1 MSVKLLEI
9 KMQLSDYIYFDH
21 NATTPVNSVVK
32 KAMAEM
38 GDEPLNA
45 SSIHAFG
52 REAKKI
58 LEVARSNVAK
68 AVGADE
74 KYEVVFTAT
83 GTESNNIALKGFK
96 NLEIITTT
104 IEHPSVLSVVGQG
117 LIPVDK
123 NGVVDLVSLETILKS
138 GNRYLVSVIFAN
150 NEVGVIQSMKEIID
164 VVHRY
169 NGIIHSDATQAFGK
183 IPLNISALDLDL
195 ITISAHKMGGP
206 QGAAALVFKKN
217 LPISALMQGGGQE
230 FRIRPGTQNLA
241 AIHGFGI
248 AASLIN
254 LDEYAKL
261 AELRDYLESEIAQVC
276 KEAIFFGKDT
286 QRLPNTSSFTI
297 PNVSNETQLIH
308 FDTNGFAISAGSA
321 CSSGRIG
328 LSTTQMNMG
337 YSEEI
342 ARTAIRVSLGIGNTK
357 EQIDRFVD
365 CWKQLYEKT
374 NMKLAA

>member
-1 MSVKLLEI
+1 MH
-9 KMQLSDYIYFDH
+9 LSDYIYFDH
-21 NATTPVNSVVK
+21 NATTPVNPVVK

-58 LEVARSNVAK
+58 LEVARSNIVQALN
-68 AVGADE
+68 ADE

-83 GTESNNIALKGFK
+83 GTEANNIALKGFK
-96 NLEIITTT
+96 NFEVITTT
-104 IEHPSVLSVVGQG
+104 VEHPSVLQVVGQG

-123 NGVVDLVSLETILKS
+123 NGIVDLAALEEILKT
-138 GNRYLVSVIFAN
+138 GKKYLVSVIFAN
-150 NEVGVIQSMKEIID
+150 NEVGVIQPIKEIID
-164 VVHRY
+164 LVHKY

-183 IPLNISALDLDL
+183 ISFNISELDLDL

-217 LPISALMQGGGQE
+217 LPVHALMQGGGQE
-230 FRIRPGTQNLA
+230 FRIRPGTQNLV
-241 AIHGFGI
+241 AIHGFGV

-254 LDEYAKL
+254 VNAYTKL
-261 AELRDYLESEIAQVC
+261 AELRDYLESEIMQVC
-276 KEAIFFGKDT
+276 QDTVFFSKDVL
-286 QRLPNTSSFTI
+286 RLPNTSSFTM

-308 FDTNGFAISAGSA
+308 FDTKGFAISAGSA
-321 CSSGRIG
+321 CSSGRVG
-328 LSTTQMNMG
+328 LSTTQMSMG

-342 ARTAIRVSLGIGNTK
+342 AKTAIRISLGIGNTK
-357 EQIDRFVD
+357 QQVDKFVS
-365 CWKQLYEKT
+365 CWRELYEKT

>member
-1 MSVKLLEI
+1 MYSNLR
-9 KMQLSDYIYFDH
+9 DYVYFDH
-21 NATTPVNSVVK
+21 NATTPVLSDVK
-32 KAMAEM
+32 YAM
-38 GDEPLNA
+38 DEFPNLPLNP
-45 SSIHAFG
+45 SSIHAYG
-52 REAKKI
+52 RESKKI
-58 LEVARSNVAK
+58 LEAARANIGK
-68 AVGADE
+68 ALNADE

-96 NLEIITTT
+96 NLEVIAST

-117 LIPVDK
+117 LIPVEK
-123 NGVVDLVSLETILKS
+123 NGIVDLVALETILKS
-138 GNRYLVSVIFAN
+138 GKRYLVSVIFAN
-150 NEVGVIQSMKEIID
+150 NEVGVIQPMKEIID
-164 VVHRY
+164 LVHRY

-183 IPLNISALDLDL
+183 IPLSISELDLDL

-206 QGAAALVFKKN
+206 QGAAALVLKKN
-217 LPISALMQGGGQE
+217 LPISALMRGGGQE

-261 AELRDYLESEIAQVC
+261 AELRDYLESKIAQVC
-276 KEAIFFGKDT
+276 KEAIFFGKDAK
-286 QRLPNTSSFTI
+286 RLPNTSSFTM

-342 ARTAIRVSLGIGNTK
+342 ARTAIRVSLGIGNTQ

-365 CWKQLYEKT
+365 CWKKLYEKT

>member
-1 MSVKLLEI
+1 MH
-9 KMQLSDYIYFDH
+9 LSDYIYLDH
-21 NATTPVNSVVK
+21 NATTILNPVVK

-58 LEVARSNVAK
+58 LEVARSNIAK
-68 AVGADE
+68 AVGVDE

-83 GTESNNIALKGFK
+83 GTEANNIALKGFK
-96 NLEIITTT
+96 NFEVITTT
-104 IEHPSVLSVVGQG
+104 IEHPSVLQVVGQG

-123 NGVVDLVSLETILKS
+123 NGIVDLVALEEILKT
-138 GNRYLVSVIFAN
+138 GKKYLVSVIFAN
-150 NEVGVIQSMKEIID
+150 NEVGVIQPIKEIID
-164 VVHRY
+164 LVHKY

-183 IPLNISALDLDL
+183 ISLDISELDLDL

-217 LPISALMQGGGQE
+217 LPVHALMQGGGQE
-230 FRIRPGTQNLA
+230 FRIRPGTQNLN
-241 AIHGFGI
+241 AIHAFGV

-254 LDEYAKL
+254 LNDYAKL
-261 AELRDYLESEIAQVC
+261 AELRDYLESEIMQVC
-276 KEAIFFGKDT
+276 QDIAFFSKDVA
-286 QRLPNTSSFTI
+286 RLPNTSSFTM

-342 ARTAIRVSLGIGNTK
+342 ARTAIRISLGIGNTK
-357 EQIDRFVD
+357 QQIDKFVS
-365 CWKQLYEKT
+365 CWRELYEKT

>member
-1 MSVKLLEI
+1 MH
-9 KMQLSDYIYFDH
+9 LSDYIYFDH
-21 NATTPVNSVVK
+21 NATAPVNPVVK

-58 LEVARSNVAK
+58 LEVARSNIAK

-83 GTESNNIALKGFK
+83 GTEANNIALKGFK
-96 NLEIITTT
+96 DFEVITTT
-104 IEHPSVLSVVGQG
+104 IEHPSVLQVVGQG

-123 NGVVDLVSLETILKS
+123 NGIIDMSSLEKILKT
-138 GNRYLVSVIFAN
+138 GKKLVSVIFAN
-150 NEVGVIQSMKEIID
+150 NEVGVIQPIKQIIEL
-164 VVHRY
+164 VHRY

-183 IPLNISALDLDL
+183 IPFNISELDLDL

-206 QGAAALVFKKN
+206 LGAAALVFKKN
-217 LPISALMQGGGQE
+217 LPVNALMQGGGQE
-230 FRIRPGTQNLA
+230 FRIRPGTQNLY

-248 AASLIN
+248 AAPLIN
-254 LDEYAKL
+254 LNEYAKL
-261 AELRDYLESEIAQVC
+261 AELRDYLESEIMQVC
-276 KEAIFFGKDT
+276 QDTVFFSKDVA
-286 QRLPNTSSFTI
+286 RLPNTSSFTM
-297 PNVSNETQLIH
+297 PNISNETQLIH
-308 FDTNGFAISAGSA
+308 FDTKGFAISAGSA
-321 CSSGRIG
+321 CSSGRVG
-328 LSTTQMNMG
+328 LSTTQMSMG

-342 ARTAIRVSLGIGNTK
+342 AKTAIRISLGIGNTK
-357 EQIDRFVD
+357 QQIDKFVN
-365 CWKQLYEKT
+365 CWKELYEKT